1 MNRVIHRLLLTCLVS
16 ASAFDI
22 LADEVLKARQDAIV
36 QQATSILDTYHGEE
50 RNAERKLR
58 VICWRPN
65 DREYPADNTE
75 RLTRI
80 MKHIQAFYADEMKRL
95 SLIHI

>member
-1 MNRVIHRLLLTCLVS
+1 MNRVIPRLLLICLVS
-16 ASAFDI
+16 GSAFDAA
-22 LADEVLKARQDAIV
+22 ADEVLKARQDAIV
-36 QQATSILDTYHGEE
+36 QQATSILDTYHGGN

-75 RLTRI
+75 RHDRDGDTGP
-80 MKHIQAFYADEMKRL
+80 
-95 SLIHI
+95 SLGR